1 MCNKFHISSQGIR
14 DLAAKLHLQPHDDV
28 ALQAWPSRKLPVAR
42 VRHDEPPGFDKIPW
56 GLRVP
61 WQKQLIL
68 FARGETV
75 HQKPTFRDAFASGR
89 CLVAASCFEETQWFG
104 RADGAPLVFGGV
116 IEGWYNLTADD
127 FMTGFA
133 LVSTPA
139 AELVMPH
146 NDRQPLILP
155 KSAWETWID
164 PAADLR
170 AVRQVIQTCHE
181 LVAVDPPTQITEPPR
196 RIPAQLE
203 TEQLELRW

>member
-1 MCNKFHISSQGIR
+1 MCNNFHTSGRGIR

-28 ALQAWPSRKLPVAR
+28 ALQVWPSRRVPVAV
-42 VRHDEPPGFDKIPW
+42 VRHDEPPGFDEIPW

-89 CLVAASCFEETQWFG
+89 CLVPASCFEETQWFG
-104 RADGAPLVFGGV
+104 RADGSPLIFGGV
-116 IEGWYNLTADD
+116 IEGWYDLAADD
-127 FMTGFA
+127 FLTGFA
-133 LVSTPA
+133 LVSTQA
-139 AELVMPH
+139 SGVVMPH

-155 KSAWETWID
+155 ESAWETWLD

-170 AVRQVIQTCHE
+170 DVRQVIQTCHE
-181 LVAVDPPTQITEPPR
+181 LAAVDPPVSKSEPR
-196 RIPAQLE
+196 RRGQAPANPD
-203 TEQLELRW
+203 QLELNW